1 MANNNPEEKYYNK
14 FGPDLNKDF
23 LIQDQSFIAD
33 ARKFLAERKDFS
45 LHELRDPQEVYD
57 RFIRHMRH
65 TEVNELASYNDLDH
79 VNKLDD
85 AGKAQMGRLYS
96 VWDRMDG
103 EKSSVLD
110 AFKDYG
116 LGIVTAPS
124 TYTSI
129 VTGGAGKLIGAGG
142 ALAARLAARKAATQ
156 ALTKQIR
163 QQQLNIS
170 RALPTN
176 LTARSAIKGALGAAT
191 VEGAVGAS
199 LGYTGEKVREVADI
213 TGETKFRWSQ
223 PILHGLLGA
232 GLGAP
237 IGGAVG
243 AFSGRRQMAAL
254 NLISEA
260 TAKQAGRIAAAEK
273 QVVRTVYDLDQKDM
287 VEGAVEIG
295 KDTGDNV
302 RQFYDIY
309 SALMKRNGRD
319 PIDRPTVIR
328 GMETSAKLGV
338 VGEDFTEFTAVIN
351 NRTEAEAAS
360 SVQSRI
366 AALMMQVLND
376 AKTYKILD
384 DPKSFNFSTE
394 LPPGVQAK
402 DIKVDD
408 SLLDQR
414 FTMIMHKVLQHATS
428 DQADNYVG
436 DLLEK
441 YNLTLGQLTDI
452 YAADLSYAG
461 RLLGVQSSIS
471 RAVSKAAV
479 KRFTESVKGIRD
491 TPVGVQ
497 RTDDTGRTAT
507 EQMQVTFTKEGDAF
521 IDAMEKGQDTLKSH
535 YGSRWMQ
542 GVNVGIQG
550 AGAAIGEFDRFTK
563 GFMTIQLATTARN
576 TANATIRAPLY
587 MLTNLLQG
595 SFEYVA
601 ASARRT
607 KGDVGNIELKAVE
620 MRKALSRMASP
631 VMFLKHMLDPQ
642 TAKAMFHFFSE
653 EFPQEFNHY
662 IRRLADVEGGQS
674 GWHLTAFARKMN
686 ALNTFIDNSFKRAIY
701 VTELGQRVG
710 HKRLIQLSREGRFNE
725 ISFDN
730 HLGAVNDG
738 LDFTYQTRFTGP
750 GKTERLYS
758 MVETPTGRFDAE
770 GKEIIKTTTKALKT
784 TGAAGTIADTFVKF
798 FSIPIIGSGFIPY
811 PRFVASFLK
820 HTFEYAPFVGMI
832 PLEKFGYRAEL
843 PKLGTRLQ
851 EKLDARELVKIVNEN
866 PRGDDARS
874 ILSQYEGGIVGKA
887 WAKKKALAEEPL
899 TTKEELVKRSYDGVG
914 GDKGKR
920 LGFILPGRSGHK
932 VVAQQ
937 LSGLSLLYG
946 ALQLRA
952 QQGPEAEWYEMHR
965 APIVGEV
972 AKGQYANAQAFYGV
986 YAPYML
992 LADVLLRSTNF
1003 LTGDDPET
1011 IRSWVIADDRARER
1025 FRKSARESVA
1035 AVALRGDKVDDYL
1048 EVAFGQAFKTG
1059 QGLAFAD
1066 YLSKFY
1072 QEDPDMASE
1081 DARNKFAQEV
1091 GDTLAAYM
1099 ARATVPF
1106 GMIKDV
1112 LGTVDPLWK
1121 EIPDDGEVN
1130 PFLIGAY
1137 GDAKTL
1143 RQALVGPS
1151 TIGVMTRAFPK
1162 KNIQDPETGETRN
1175 VYDPAPG
1182 QTERRIFGLPFMA
1195 LPKGFE
1201 RGAVS
1206 PETTRLLR
1214 SEGGIAKQIFGI
1226 GAGKY
1231 KNELQKEFSRLNM
1244 RDPWKLF
1251 KRYKNDILDRVAKKY
1266 TAPRVEEEVLNTIR
1280 STAYQNA
1287 DPLQQR
1293 ELIKSRLREIRNALR
1308 DRMEVLIGATTDF
1321 DPQDSDIRD
1330 MLEGED
1336 GPRKHRQLISHFY
1349 ELKFKDVGTRNLR
1362 ALLRKR
1368 IKAGE
1373 VPEIVAAGFA
1383 PGTILSEVIATA
1395 KNEDGTLK
1403 YSNDQLSL
1411 IYRLATEELRKMSS
1425 ETLTAPIR
1433 D

>member
-1 MANNNPEEKYYNK
+1 MANTNPEEKYYNK
-14 FGPDLNKDF
+14 FGPDLNRDF
-23 LIQDQSFIAD
+23 LVRDQSFLAD
-33 ARKFLAERKDFS
+33 ARKFLGERKDYS
-45 LHELRDPQEVYD
+45 LRELRDPEEVYKL
-57 RFIRHMRH
+57 FIRHMRH
-65 TEVNELASYNDLDH
+65 ANSNELAAVNDLRHIND
-79 VNKLDD
+79 LDD
-85 AGKAQMGRLYS
+85 AGKAQVGKLYS
-96 VWDRMDG
+96 VWDRMDP
-103 EKSSVLD
+103 ESSVLD
-110 AFKDYG
+110 AIRDYG
-116 LGIVTAPS
+116 GGIITAPS
-124 TYTSI
+124 TYLSVITA
-129 VTGGAGKLIGAGG
+129 GAGKLVGATGAVAARMAAREAALG
-142 ALAARLAARKAATQ
+142 ALKKTIAN
-156 ALTKQIR
+156 
-163 QQQLNIS
+163 QQLNIA

-176 LTARSAIKGALGAAT
+176 LAARRALTGAAGAGT
-191 VEGAVGAS
+191 VEGAVGATI
-199 LGYTGEKVREVADI
+199 GGAGEAVRTRADI
-213 TGETKFRWSQ
+213 TGEREFRVSQ
-223 PILHGLLGA
+223 PILHGLLGVT
-232 GLGAP
+232 GGAVL
-237 IGGAVG
+237 GGAVG
-243 AFSGRRQMAAL
+243 AVTGRRQMAAL
-254 NLISEA
+254 GLIKEA
-260 TAKQAGRIAAAEK
+260 NQALAGKVAEAEK
-273 QVVRTVYDLDQKDM
+273 NVAKIVYGFGEEVPKSDKAVQEDKALYLNVFSFLRRNKDLEPLDPAVVERGLKVSRDLLRGTTDEIPPKVADDFTLMIGNRTQEEAADSIQGRLAGLVVDVIQQAKAYKMLD
-287 VEGAVEIG
+287 
-295 KDTGDNV
+295 KDTLLDL
-302 RQFYDIY
+302 
-309 SALMKRNGRD
+309 STD
-319 PIDRPTVIR
+319 P
-328 GMETSAKLGV
+328 
-338 VGEDFTEFTAVIN
+338 
-351 NRTEAEAAS
+351 
-360 SVQSRI
+360 
-366 AALMMQVLND
+366 
-376 AKTYKILD
+376 
-384 DPKSFNFSTE
+384 PKNI
-394 LPPGVQAK
+394 K
-402 DIKVDD
+402 DITDIEVEN
-408 SLLDQR
+408 LLTKR
-414 FTMIMHKVLQHATS
+414 FSMIMHELLQKSTK
-428 DQADNYVG
+428 DQKQNFVG
-436 DLLEK
+436 DLLDK
-441 YNLTLGQLTDI
+441 YNLTLGQLTDM
-452 YAADLSYAG
+452 YVADLSYAG
-461 RLLGVQSSIS
+461 TLLGGQSAIARSVM
-471 RAVSKAAV
+471 RKFA
-479 KRFTESVKGIRD
+479 ESVRGIQEVPVPVTRRD
-491 TPVGVQ
+491 E
-497 RTDDTGRTAT
+497 TGKEIT
-507 EQMQVTFTKEGDAF
+507 EQMQITFTEEGEAF
-521 IDAMEKGQDTLKSH
+521 ISAMEKGQDTLLAHLKST
-535 YGSRWMQ
+535 RF
-542 GVNVGIQG
+542 IQG
-550 AGAAIGEFDRFTK
+550 TGGVIAEFDRFTK
-563 GFMTIQLATTARN
+563 GFMTVQLATTARN

>member
-273 QVVRTVYDLDQKDM
+273 QVVRTVYDLGQKDM

-701 VTELGQRVG
+701 VTELGQRGG
-710 HKRLIQLSREGRFNE
+710 HQRLIQLSREGRFNE
-725 ISFDN
+725 ISFTD
-730 HLGAVNDG
+730 HLAATNAG

-750 GKTERLYS
+750 GKTERL
-758 MVETPTGRFDAE
+758 VTFEEVDGKRKAKLLKRTIDAN
-770 GKEIIKTTTKALKT
+770 
-784 TGAAGTIADTFVKF
+784 TIGDAFVKF
-798 FSIPIIGSGFIPY
+798 FSIPILGSGFIPY

-832 PLEKFGYRAEL
+832 PLEKFGYRRAVPNLGKEL
-843 PKLGTRLQ
+843 RAKI
-851 EKLDARELVKIVNEN
+851 DAQNLVKIVDDN
-866 PRGDDARS
+866 PTGDDARS
-874 ILSQYEGGIVGKA
+874 ILAEYKGGLDGQE
-887 WAKKKALAEEPL
+887 WAKQKALAKRPL
-899 TTKEELVKRSYDGVG
+899 TNDEKTVWESYQRVG
-914 GDKGKR
+914 GDKAKQ
-920 LGFILPGRSGHK
+920 LGFILPGRTPHK
-932 VVAQQ
+932 IAAQQ
-937 LSGLSLLYG
+937 ISGMALLYG
-946 ALQLRA
+946 AIQLRA
-952 QQGPEAEWYEMHR
+952 AQGPEAEWYEMHKLP
-965 APIVGEV
+965 AVGDV
-972 AKGQYANAQAFYGV
+972 ARGMYADARAFYGV
-986 YAPYML
+986 YAPQML
-992 LADVLLRSTNF
+992 FADVLLRSTNF
-1003 LTGDDPET
+1003 LAGNDPET
-1011 IRSWVIADDRARER
+1011 IKNWVVVDEKDRKN
-1025 FRKSARESVA
+1025 FQNSARESLA
-1035 AVALRGDKVDDYL
+1035 AVALRGDKTDDYL

-1059 QGLAFAD
+1059 QGLAWAD
-1066 YLSKFY
+1066 SISRLF
-1072 QEDPDMASE
+1072 QENPDMANE
-1081 DARNKFAQEV
+1081 KVRNILADGIGDALF
-1091 GDTLAAYM
+1091 AYM

-1106 GMIKDV
+1106 GMVKDV
-1112 LGTVDPLWK
+1112 LGNVDPVWID
-1121 EIPDDGEVN
+1121 IPDDADVN
-1130 PFLIGAY
+1130 PFMMGAY
-1137 GDAKTL
+1137 GDAKRRYL
-1143 RQALVGPS
+1143 
-1151 TIGVMTRAFPK
+1151 GVMTRAFPK
-1162 KNIQDPETGETRN
+1162 KNILSDPETGE
-1175 VYDPAPG
+1175 
-1182 QTERRIFGLPFMA
+1182 ERRALFGLPFMA

-1214 SEGGIAKQIFGI
+1214 SEGGIQKQIFGI
-1226 GAGKY
+1226 GSGRY
-1231 KNELQKEFSRLNM
+1231 KNDLQKEFSRLNM
-1244 RDPWKLF
+1244 RSPWALF
-1251 KRYKNDILDRVAKKY
+1251 KRYDNTILDRVAKKY
-1266 TAPRVEEEVLNTIR
+1266 TAPHVEQEIIDIIR
-1280 STAYQNA
+1280 SPQYKA
-1287 DPLQQR
+1287 DNIQGQ
-1293 ELIKSRLREIRNALR
+1293 RLRLRNALAQIR
-1308 DRMEVLIGATTDF
+1308 EGLDDRIERLIGATATFQPEDPDIIAIKNDPDGGRLKHLQLVNDF
-1321 DPQDSDIRD
+1321 H
-1330 MLEGED
+1330 EV
-1336 GPRKHRQLISHFY
+1336 
-1349 ELKFKDVGTRNLR
+1349 KFQRTGNIQLR
-1362 ALLRKR
+1362 AAVRRGIKEGKYPEFV
-1368 IKAGE
+1368 KAGF
-1373 VPEIVAAGFA
+1373 PA
-1383 PGTILSEVIATA
+1383 GTILSEVTA
-1395 KNEDGTLK
+1395 MAKREDGSPKYTPKQIALVYTLAR
-1403 YSNDQLSL
+1403 QA
-1411 IYRLATEELRKMSS
+1411 IQQERERTRIELD
-1425 ETLTAPIR
+1425 LN
-1433 D
+1433 